1 MFKINNK
8 NIQKIKYFSLGLITS
23 SLLFSSVTFADN
35 SAIKIYLNGK
45 LLENAEVI
53 NVNNS
58 TYLPVRK
65 LCEALKMKVNFDSA
79 NNSVIIDSSDIDVNN
94 IQTKQIQENQKSQ
107 QQNSINNTSNDI
119 KETTY
124 NGIKSI
130 NINGKTYFN
139 GREYNIKFPG
149 ILNWDNKKQKAYIK
163 TDNEHIEIEN
173 LPENIQLLYGQS
185 YFNIKYYR

>member
-65 LCEALKMKVNFDSA
+65 LCEALKMKVNFDA
-79 NNSVIIDSSDIDVNN
+79 VNNSVIIDSSGIKLDSNIEDKQINNNQEIEILKDYPEILYKYPIKYNNN
-94 IQTKQIQENQKSQ
+94 IYFTIVDGCKKYNIDKNNVEYNQNK
-107 QQNSINNTSNDI
+107 
-119 KETTY
+119 KEILFKKTNMIIDTTNKEYVIFY
-124 NGIKSI
+124 NGINYI
-130 NINGKTYFN
+130 N
-139 GREYNIKFPG
+139 
-149 ILNWDNKKQKAYIK
+149 
-163 TDNEHIEIEN
+163 
-173 LPENIQLLYGQS
+173 ENIFKNNQ
-185 YFNIKYYR
+185 